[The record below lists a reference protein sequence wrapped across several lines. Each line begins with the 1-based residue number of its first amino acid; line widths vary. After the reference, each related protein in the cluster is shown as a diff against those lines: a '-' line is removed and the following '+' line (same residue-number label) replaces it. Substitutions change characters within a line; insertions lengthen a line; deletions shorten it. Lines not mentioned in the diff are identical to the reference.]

1 MAATT
6 FSGVQESLGG
16 GARRAP
22 VTEGAVAL
30 AFVGLGRH
38 RGHGGVETRRLQC
51 GRPAAEEPSAGLH
64 DRSGLHQARG
74 HGLIPQRAGQKR
86 FEDPLPGPGHDPPQ
100 LRGIDAGGEDRLG
113 PRSENPSGGRNHA
126 PEAFLEFFLS
136 QRPAA
141 LGEVANHHEDFRGRP
156 PLGTAAPVRRKTCG
170 LEGISPRSE
179 DAGTRLV
186 KGRTDTRLADR
197 QGIPLRVQVQNAA
210 DNLLPGPLRL
220 AHVIS
225 PSRPR

>member
-6 FSGVQESLGG
+6 FSGVQEQSRRWCTPGASDGG
-16 GARRAP
+16 CSRGGFCGTRP
-22 VTEGAVAL
+22 N
-30 AFVGLGRH
+30 
-38 RGHGGVETRRLQC
+38 RGHGGVEARRLQG

-74 HGLIPQRAGQKR
+74 HGLIPQRAGQKG

-113 PRSENPSGGRNHA
+113 PRSEDPSGGGNHA

-141 LGEVANHHEDFRGRP
+141 PGEVANHHEDFRGRP

-220 AHVIS
+220 AHVIT